1 MTYHLTASRLRR
13 RTVAERAAAHR
24 FTRSLVK
31 GRSLATHAVAA
42 GVDAETA
49 AGVAN
54 GLRSVAKRLGMAPV
68 KVDRT
73 HRTTEGRSPRLRKVN
88 HFTADQVQAL
98 LRAYKPRK
106 AEYKAAVVLMVL
118 AHGAPVTVRQNVR
131 PAVPAQR
138 ELVNA

>member
-1 MTYHLTASRLRR
+1 MLKTSRDRR
-13 RTVAERAAAHR
+13 RIVAERAAATR
-24 FTRSLVK
+24 FARSLVK

-49 AGVAN
+49 TGVAG

-73 HRTTEGRSPRLRKVN
+73 HRTTAGRAARLRKVN
-88 HFTADQVQAL
+88 HFTAAQVQVL
-98 LRAYKPRK
+98 LRNYKPRK
-106 AEYKAAVVLMVL
+106 AEYKAAVVLMIL
-118 AHGAPVTVRQNVR
+118 ATGAPVTVRQTVR
-131 PAVPAQR
+131 PAKTA

>member
-1 MTYHLTASRLRR
+1 MTKTSRLRR
-13 RTVAERAAAHR
+13 RIIRDRAAATR
-24 FTRSLVK
+24 FTRSLAK

-54 GLRSVAKRLGMAPV
+54 GLRSVAKRLGMAPA

-73 HRTTEGRSPRLRKVN
+73 HRTTAGRSDRLRKVN
-88 HFTADQVQAL
+88 HYSATQVGVL
-98 LRAYKPRK
+98 LRSYKPRK
-106 AEYKAAVVLMVL
+106 AEFKAAVVLMLV
-118 AHGAPVTVRQNVR
+118 ANGAPVTVRQTVR
-131 PAVPAQR
+131 PAVPAR

>member
-1 MTYHLTASRLRR
+1 MTKTSRLRR
-13 RTVAERAAAHR
+13 RIIRDRAAATR
-24 FTRSLVK
+24 FARSLVK

-73 HRTTEGRSPRLRKVN
+73 HRTTAGRSDRLRKVN
-88 HFTADQVQAL
+88 HYSAAQVGVL
-98 LRAYKPRK
+98 LRAYRPRK
-106 AEYKAAVVLMVL
+106 QEFRAAVVLMVL
-118 AHGAPVTVRQNVR
+118 ANGAPVTVRQTVR
-131 PAVPAQR
+131 PITPAKTAR